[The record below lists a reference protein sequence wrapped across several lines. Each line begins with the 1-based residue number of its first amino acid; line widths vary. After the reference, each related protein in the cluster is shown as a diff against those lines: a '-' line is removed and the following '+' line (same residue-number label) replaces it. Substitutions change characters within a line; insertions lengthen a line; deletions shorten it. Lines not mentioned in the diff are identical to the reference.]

1 VSEEGGLSAI
11 PWEQVAAGASALGAG
26 TRVTEMAAR
35 FLALVESWASPSAVL
50 CAYRDASAAEGVRMV
65 PELTSGAV
73 TAAAERSLAKLFTDY
88 PPDAITRPTLLAPA
102 EGAAGMRVRD
112 TLVIPWSHGASVS
125 GFLVLRGL
133 PRPQPANLG
142 DAVSLLAQALWPRLG
157 LQGTPPANEVEAAR
171 TGIEVR
177 LRELGRVVEH
187 VEADWRAARSAAET
201 ERDRLNNELI
211 ALRGQVESL
220 QKAAPAADQER
231 VTAEAER
238 DAARTEAAELRARI
252 ETVQRELDAQR
263 LQTGAAAASTEAA
276 AKARAQAEA
285 ERDAARSEAAERR
298 GRIETVQRELDT
310 QRSKAEAAAAAG
322 TEEAAKARAQVETER
337 DAARAEAAELR
348 GRIETVQREM
358 DTLRAQA
365 QSATAGTEAAGKAL
379 AQAEAERDAA
389 RSDAAGL
396 RGRSEIV
403 QRELDGLRSQA
414 ETGRAGADEAGKAR
428 AQAETERDA
437 ARTEAAELRSRIETA
452 LREREEARAALTT
465 AAGRDEKAQADTHA
479 AVERGQRAVEVFLNG
494 FEAIRRT
501 PFVPP
506 TVRVWV
512 DEARAL
518 LGPKSAP
525 RPRLGR
531 ILLLD
536 REAPTLSTL
545 AGELEQAGLDVLIAH
560 HPDEVSLFMKTPDAA
575 GLTALVL
582 DVLSLRPDQNIAE
595 VVRAWRH
602 DLPGLVLFLTFRA
615 ENPNEAERAQRLPVT
630 ATAGYLPR
638 PLQKAA
644 LLEAVASLARRAA
657 KR

>member
-1 VSEEGGLSAI
+1 VSDEGGLSAI

-26 TRVTEMAAR
+26 TRITEMAAR
-35 FLALVESWASPSAVL
+35 FLGLVESWASPSAVL
-50 CAYRDASAAEGVRMV
+50 CAYRDPSAPEGVRMV
-65 PELTSGAV
+65 PELTSGSV
-73 TAAAERSLAKLFTDY
+73 TTAAERSLAKLFTDY

-112 TLVIPWSHGASVS
+112 TLVIPWSQGASAS

-142 DAVSLLAQALWPRLG
+142 DAVSLLAQALWSRLG
-157 LQGTPPANEVEAAR
+157 LHVAPASEVDAAR
-171 TGIEVR
+171 TGIETR

-187 VEADWRAARSAAET
+187 VEADWRAVRSAGEAET
-201 ERDRLNNELI
+201 DRLNGELA

-220 QKAAPAADQER
+220 QKAVSATEQDKAD
-231 VTAEAER
+231 AEA
-238 DAARTEAAELRARI
+238 A
-252 ETVQRELDAQR
+252 
-263 LQTGAAAASTEAA
+263 G
-276 AKARAQAEA
+276 KARAQAEA
-285 ERDAARSEAAERR
+285 ERDAARSEATELRGRIETAQREADSLRGQVESLQKAASATEQDKAAAQAAAKGRAQAEAERDAARNEATELRGRIETTQRELDGLRGQVDSLQKAASATEQDKAAAEAAAKGRAQAETERDAARSEATELR

-310 QRSKAEAAAAAG
+310 
-322 TEEAAKARAQVETER
+322 
-337 DAARAEAAELR
+337 
-348 GRIETVQREM
+348 
-358 DTLRAQA
+358 LRAQA
-365 QSATAGTEAAGKAL
+365 HSATAGTEAAGKAL
-379 AQAEAERDAA
+379 AQAEAERDSA
-389 RSDAAGL
+389 RGD
-396 RGRSEIV
+396 
-403 QRELDGLRSQA
+403 
-414 ETGRAGADEAGKAR
+414 
-428 AQAETERDA
+428 
-437 ARTEAAELRSRIETA
+437 AAELRGRIETA

-465 AAGRDEKAQADTHA
+465 AAGRHEKADADTHA
-479 AVERGQRAVEVFLNG
+479 AVERGQRAIDVFMNG

-536 REAPTLSTL
+536 REAPMLSTL
-545 AGELEQAGLDVLIAH
+545 AGELELAGLDVLIAH
-560 HPDEVSLFMKTPDAA
+560 HPDEVSLFMKTPDAV

-582 DVLSLRPDQNIAE
+582 DVLALRPDQNMAE
-595 VVRAWRH
+595 LVRAWRH

-644 LLEAVASLARRAA
+644 LLDAVASLARRTA